1 MKKIDILTPIGII
14 VGFISLSVAVF
25 NVAGFDG
32 AVGFISIAALF
43 TVFGGLIASLL
54 VNFSIAEIKVTFT
67 VLKQVF
73 FHKEADL
80 EKLINTFIILSSTA
94 RKEGLL
100 SLEKDVSDIDE
111 PFIEKGITLAIDGLE
126 PELIKDIMMAE
137 VVAIEDRHTRGRQII
152 EKAGE
157 MAPAW
162 GMIGTIVGLV
172 LMLQTLNE
180 PETLGPKM
188 AVALVTT
195 FYGAV
200 LANLVFIPIAGKLEN
215 QSEEEIF
222 LKQIIIEGVLG
233 VQSGQNPK
241 ILEEKLKVF
250 LPPKKREKAETKM
263 EEGAFTNEG

>member
-1 MKKIDILTPIGII
+1 LKKIDILTPIGII
-14 VGFISLSVAVF
+14 IGFIAISIAVF
-25 NVAGFDG
+25 NVAGFNG

-54 VNFSIAEIKVTFT
+54 VNYSIAEIKVTFT
-67 VLKQVF
+67 VLKQAF
-73 FHKEADL
+73 FQKEAGL
-80 EKLINTFIILSSTA
+80 ATLIDTFVTLSTKA
-94 RKEGLL
+94 RREGLL
-100 SLEKDVSDIDE
+100 SLEQELSMINE
-111 PFIEKGITLAIDGLE
+111 PYIEKGITLAIDGLE

-137 VVAIEDRHTRGRQII
+137 VIAMEERHKKGRQII

-195 FYGAV
+195 FYGAI
-200 LANLVFIPIAGKLEN
+200 LANLVFLPIAGKLEN
-215 QSEEEIF
+215 QSEEEVF
-222 LKQIIIEGVLG
+222 LKQIVIEGVLG

-241 ILEEKLKVF
+241 ILEEKLRVF
-250 LPPKKREKAETKM
+250 LPPKKREKEKAQM
-263 EEGAFTNEG
+263 GEGAISNET

>member
-14 VGFISLSVAVF
+14 VGFIAISIAVL

-32 AVGFISIAALF
+32 AIGFISIAALF

-54 VNFSIAEIKVTFT
+54 VNYSIREIKVTFS
-67 VLKQVF
+67 VLKQAF
-73 FHKEADL
+73 FQKEEEL
-80 EKLINTFIILSSTA
+80 EKLIDTFVSLSTTA

-100 SLEKDVSDIDE
+100 SLEKELNEINE

-126 PELIKDIMMAE
+126 PELIKEIMMAE
-137 VVAIEDRHTRGRQII
+137 VIAMEERHTKGRQII

-200 LANLVFIPIAGKLEN
+200 MANLVFIPIAGKLEN

-222 LKQIIIEGVLG
+222 LKQIVIEGVLG

-241 ILEEKLKVF
+241 ILEEKLRVF
-250 LPPKKREKAETKM
+250 LPPNKREKAEAQM
-263 EEGAFTNEG
+263 EKGAFTNEG